1 MKPFMVEKITDENG
15 NIQQQFSPQIRRR
28 VISEDSARKVTRM
41 MEAVTQPGG
50 TGTGAAVEG
59 YSVAGKTGTAQKVDA
74 ATKRYSSKR
83 TGSFIGFVPASNP
96 KLTILVVV
104 DEPKKS
110 PYGGIVAAPAFGAIA
125 RQTLSYLRIPTE
137 NSDKKAPPP
146 APQQAMQTST
156 EDDASEGE
164 IVNSDDGEQMPN
176 TRGLSIRQV
185 MQLMEKRRLNIRLIG
200 SGRAVEQQPAA
211 GQQITPTDQVWVRFA
226 PSA

>member
-1 MKPFMVEKITDENG
+1 
-15 NIQQQFSPQIRRR
+15 
-28 VISEDSARKVTRM
+28 M

-59 YSVAGKTGTAQKVDA
+59 YSVAGKTGTAQKVDPV
-74 ATKRYSSKR
+74 TKRYSSKR
-83 TGSFIGFVPASNP
+83 TGSFIGFVPASAP
-96 KLTILVVV
+96 RLTILVVV

-125 RQTLSYLRIPTE
+125 RQTLSYLRIPPE
-137 NSDKKAPPP
+137 KSARKPP
-146 APQQAMQTST
+146 APTQQAMPESA
-156 EDDASEGE
+156 EDEAAEGE
-164 IVNSDDGEQMPN
+164 IINSDDGEQMPN
-176 TRGLSIRQV
+176 TRGMSIRQV

-200 SGRAVEQQPAA
+200 SGRAIEQQPAA